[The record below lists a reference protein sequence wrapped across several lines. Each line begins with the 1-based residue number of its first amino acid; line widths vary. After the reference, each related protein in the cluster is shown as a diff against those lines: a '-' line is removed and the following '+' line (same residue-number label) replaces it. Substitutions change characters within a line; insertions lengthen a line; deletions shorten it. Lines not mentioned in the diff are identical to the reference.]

1 MTAEQIKKRIEEL
14 KGIIVEEN
22 KKENIRYLYL
32 FVVYSEL
39 EQLEEEL
46 KQLGNAENEKKKKS

>member
-46 KQLGNAENEKKKKS
+46 KQLGNAENKKKKKS